1 MLLHVTFSSGRHCWV
16 IYVSLQF
23 CTDENLEARSYSES
37 GEKLKLL
44 EKRAQGFHE
53 LFARMVVDSFVRCD
67 NDARIF
73 RQPLDLFLHD
83 ARMMCAAVV
92 AP

>member
-1 MLLHVTFSSGRHCWV
+1 MLHCFVITCNILFWSSL
-16 IYVSLQF
+16 SLQF
-23 CTDENLEARSYSES
+23 CTDENLEVNYSES

-44 EKRAQGFHE
+44 EKRAQGFHQ
-53 LFARMVVDSFVRCD
+53 LFAGMVVDSFVRRD

-73 RQPLDLFLHD
+73 RQPLDLFLHA